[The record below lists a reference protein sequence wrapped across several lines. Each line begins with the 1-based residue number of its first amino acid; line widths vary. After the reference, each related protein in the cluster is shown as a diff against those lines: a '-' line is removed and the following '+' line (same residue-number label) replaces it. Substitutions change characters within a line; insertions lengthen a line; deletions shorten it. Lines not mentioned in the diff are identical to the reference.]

1 MTGQLVDLLEY
12 YHWGEELTET
22 RSLIQVHECV
32 FVLGRWGVEEW
43 AGRKRIQHSGCF

>member
-32 FVLGRWGVEEW
+32 CVGVEVV
-43 AGRKRIQHSGCF
+43 GRKRIRYSGCF